1 MVGTFRVYEEW
12 LNSKAGRGGE
22 ARLVLVTRLEVG
34 LV

>member
-12 LNSKAGRGGE
+12 LGSKADRGGKTG
-22 ARLVLVTRLEVG
+22 LVLVIRLEVG